1 MPNIPDADVE
11 ASIAELEALEA
22 AGVDVTATLRRLRNH
37 APRRAPPARS
47 STSVAPRLLPHVHDV
62 AASSTLNPAAPPFAA
77 AAAPPFATAAA
88 PPFAAAAAPPFAAA
102 AAPPFAA
109 AAAPPFA
116 AGTLQEPEN
125 GALSALF
132 VRSFNAGTI
141 TLERVERVNIFQRI
155 NADVGGNVTHK

>member
-77 AAAPPFATAAA
+77 PLHPLRHRCCT
-88 PPFAAAAAPPFAAA
+88 PFAAAAAPPFAAA

-116 AGTLQEPEN
+116 AGTLQE
-125 GALSALF
+125 
-132 VRSFNAGTI
+132 
-141 TLERVERVNIFQRI
+141 RVNNGRARSLPPSLSHSQQRM
-155 NADVGGNVTHK
+155 

>member
-37 APRRAPPARS
+37 APRRAPLARS
-47 STSVAPRLLPHVHDV
+47 STSVAPRLLPHVHNVDT
-62 AASSTLNPAAPPFAA
+62 SSTLNPAAPPFAA
-77 AAAPPFATAAA
+77 AAAAPFAAAAPPFATATA
-88 PPFAAAAAPPFAAA
+88 PPFAAAAA
-102 AAPPFAA
+102 AA

-132 VRSFNAGTI
+132 VCSFNAGTI
-141 TLERVERVNIFQRI
+141 TLERVKRVKRVNSDI
-155 NADVGGNVTHK
+155 GGTITHK

>member
-62 AASSTLNPAAPPFAA
+62 TASSSLNPAAPPFAAAAAPFA

-88 PPFAAAAAPPFAAA
+88 PPFAAAAAPPFAA
-102 AAPPFAA
+102 
-109 AAAPPFA
+109 
-116 AGTLQEPEN
+116 GTL
-125 GALSALF
+125 
-132 VRSFNAGTI
+132 
-141 TLERVERVNIFQRI
+141 
-155 NADVGGNVTHK
+155 

>member
-62 AASSTLNPAAPPFAA
+62 AASSTLNPAAPPFTAAAAPFA
-77 AAAPPFATAAA
+77 AAAPPFAT
-88 PPFAAAAAPPFAAA
+88 
-102 AAPPFAA
+102 

-141 TLERVERVNIFQRI
+141 TLERVKHVNIFQRI